1 MDVLV
6 TSLILTNAKTVE
18 KTSFDNLG
26 FLIYLKEEEKNIPME
41 FFFIILIMMYTTV
54 AFLPRS
60 RFVLA
65 PQATQM
71 RVGQL
76 P

>member
-6 TSLILTNAKTVE
+6 ISLILTNAKTVE
-18 KTSFDNLG
+18 KISFDNLG
-26 FLIYLKEEEKNIPME
+26 FLIYPKEEAKNIPME
-41 FFFIILIMMYTTV
+41 FFFILIMMYTTV

>member
-6 TSLILTNAKTVE
+6 ISLILTNAKTVE

-26 FLIYLKEEEKNIPME
+26 FLIYPKEEAKNIPME
-41 FFFIILIMMYTTV
+41 FFFILIMMYTTV

-65 PQATQM
+65 PQATQK

>member
-18 KTSFDNLG
+18 KISFDNLG
-26 FLIYLKEEEKNIPME
+26 FLIYPKEEAKNIPME
-41 FFFIILIMMYTTV
+41 FFFILIMMYTTV

>member
-26 FLIYLKEEEKNIPME
+26 FLIYLKEEAKNIPME
-41 FFFIILIMMYTTV
+41 FFFILIMMYTTV
-54 AFLPRS
+54 AFLPRL

-65 PQATQM
+65 PQATQKK
-71 RVGQL
+71 VGQL